1 MGHGER
7 LNGKVRKFQSGFP
20 GFVEK
25 ERIGLSFDPMA
36 EDPTHLAVK
45 SLKTLGAYDVQGKGT
60 GKVNGIIQRE
70 EEGDQ
75 VGDVVGMKM
84 GKAMKIDLAIVEA
97 QPGHLAQAASSSVK
111 EY

>member
-7 LNGKVRKFQSGFP
+7 LNEKVRKFQSGFP
-20 GFVEK
+20 YFVEK
-25 ERIGLSFDPMA
+25 ERIGFSFDPMA

-60 GKVNGIIQRE
+60 GKVDGIIQRE
-70 EEGDQ
+70 EERDQ
-75 VGDVVGMKM
+75 VGDVIRVKM
-84 GKAMKIDLAIVEA
+84 GNALKIDFAVIKA